1 MILLGENIHIIS
13 PKIKEMLLLKDSD
26 RVSELV
32 RQQAKNLDYIDLN
45 IGPAKKNMENILSWL
60 VEIVQKNSDLKIS
73 LDTTNYDEMANAIKH
88 INDTTNTFLNS
99 TSADNDRLEKLSS
112 LAVQYDS
119 NLIALT
125 MERINGIPKTAD
137 GRLELAFE
145 IQAQCEEK
153 GIPNNKLFFDPLI
166 LPITVDQS
174 QALEAI
180 NTIQMIKNTF
190 ENPVN
195 TVIGLSNISNGAP
208 KELRPLL
215 NRTFLA
221 LAFGAGL
228 DAAIVDAFDTELIK
242 MVKMLSEDNP
252 LSEKDF
258 LYRDIA
264 NSVRNFTDIEDV
276 TFDSKNQEL
285 ASIYATA
292 KVLLNKE
299 IYSNKYTSV

>member
-1 MILLGENIHIIS
+1 
-13 PKIKEMLLLKDSD
+13 
-26 RVSELV
+26 
-32 RQQAKNLDYIDLN
+32 
-45 IGPAKKNMENILSWL
+45 
-60 VEIVQKNSDLKIS
+60 
-73 LDTTNYDEMANAIKH
+73 
-88 INDTTNTFLNS
+88 
-99 TSADNDRLEKLSS
+99 
-112 LAVQYDS
+112 
-119 NLIALT
+119 

-221 LAFGAGL
+221 LAFGAEL